1 MFSCFRFFLFGLS
14 RQALKTSLNFQWLP
28 FWSARKAL
36 RGDDVKWLLV
46 QVVLTHMFWSS
57 FCKQTSYRD
66 FKTMSIQPYQLEPE
80 YSSSEQ
86 GEEEQIDSG
95 EEEVSSLYS
104 SRLESRRTDLS
115 WCECERCLM
124 PSEVECVCCKELPFL
139 SQLVEGLLIPI
150 KYIYLISLFVFQ
162 RGARNS
168 IKIYDPN

>member
-1 MFSCFRFFLFGLS
+1 MFR
-14 RQALKTSLNFQWLP
+14 
-28 FWSARKAL
+28 
-36 RGDDVKWLLV
+36 
-46 QVVLTHMFWSS
+46 SS

-95 EEEVSSLYS
+95 EEEVSSLDS
-104 SRLESRRTDLS
+104 LRLESRRTDLS
-115 WCECERCLM
+115 WCECESCVM

-150 KYIYLISLFVFQ
+150 
-162 RGARNS
+162 
-168 IKIYDPN
+168 

>member
-1 MFSCFRFFLFGLS
+1 
-14 RQALKTSLNFQWLP
+14 
-28 FWSARKAL
+28 
-36 RGDDVKWLLV
+36 
-46 QVVLTHMFWSS
+46 MFWSS

-80 YSSSEQ
+80 HSSSEQ

-95 EEEVSSLYS
+95 EEEVSSLDY
-104 SRLESRRTDLS
+104 SRLESRWTDLS
-115 WCECERCLM
+115 WCECERYCVV
-124 PSEVECVCCKELPFL
+124 PSEVECVCCKELSFL

>member
-1 MFSCFRFFLFGLS
+1 
-14 RQALKTSLNFQWLP
+14 
-28 FWSARKAL
+28 
-36 RGDDVKWLLV
+36 
-46 QVVLTHMFWSS
+46 MFWSS

-95 EEEVSSLYS
+95 EEEVSSLDS
-104 SRLESRRTDLS
+104 LRLESRRTDLS
-115 WCECERCLM
+115 WCECERCCVM

-150 KYIYLISLFVFQ
+150 
-162 RGARNS
+162 
-168 IKIYDPN
+168 

>member
-1 MFSCFRFFLFGLS
+1 
-14 RQALKTSLNFQWLP
+14 
-28 FWSARKAL
+28 
-36 RGDDVKWLLV
+36 
-46 QVVLTHMFWSS
+46 
-57 FCKQTSYRD
+57 
-66 FKTMSIQPYQLEPE
+66 MSIQPYQLEPE

-139 SQLVEGLLIPI
+139 SQLVEGLTCVTQHESFRAVCLNEDV
-150 KYIYLISLFVFQ
+150 LWTALASLHDRENAGLPDRQ
-162 RGARNS
+162 QL
-168 IKIYDPN
+168 PNRSFRYAAYQQFTWRAHGKKFDMSSPHVQ